1 MIRRWILAVV
11 ALLLTSLA
19 IPAIAQSVSG
29 GASGP
34 VKKYRVVMQVSGPDP
49 RGWAQAVNNAL
60 LMQRNIGKANVDI
73 EIVAN
78 GMGIGMLKYNSP
90 EEKEVAAALDQGI
103 KVVACGM
110 TMKQLML
117 EKEDMLPN
125 ISYVKGGFVEIMDR
139 QAEGWHYLRAD

>member
-1 MIRRWILAVV
+1 MMKRWILVFAAVMFTAF
-11 ALLLTSLA
+11 AL
-19 IPAIAQSVSG
+19 PASAQS
-29 GASGP
+29 ASPAAAP

-49 RGWAQAVNNAL
+49 RGWSQAVNNAL

-90 EEKEVAAALDQGI
+90 LQKEVAASLEQGI

-110 TMKQLML
+110 TMKQQML
-117 EKEDMLPN
+117 EKDDMLPN
-125 ISYVKGGFVEIMDR
+125 IGYVKGGFVEIMDR
-139 QAEGWHYLRAD
+139 QSEGWHYLRAD